1 LFANAT
7 VERVE
12 ERVHPLGLCERAR
25 LSPRFSLRLMD
36 RMRPPST
43 LGLNAPARFAAQNVY
58 RRTSWWNC
66 SISGSGRTIAIV
78 KKRETKRFDE

>member
-1 LFANAT
+1 LFADAT

-36 RMRPPST
+36 RMRPCT
-43 LGLNAPARFAAQNVY
+43 LRLNAPARFAVHNVY
-58 RRTSWWNC
+58 RRTRWWSC
-66 SISGSGRTIAIV
+66 SSTGSGRTIAIV
-78 KKRETKRFDE
+78 KKRETNRFDE